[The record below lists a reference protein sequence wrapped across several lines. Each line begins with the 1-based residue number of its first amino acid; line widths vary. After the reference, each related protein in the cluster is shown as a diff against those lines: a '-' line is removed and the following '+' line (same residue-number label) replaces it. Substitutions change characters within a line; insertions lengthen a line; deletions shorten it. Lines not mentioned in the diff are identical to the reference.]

1 MIRTYSELV
10 RHSTLEERFRYLSLR
25 GSVGDV
31 TFGFDRYLNQDFY
44 RSRQWRQLRN
54 KVILRDD
61 ACDLGIEDYVIPN
74 GRKIIVHHM
83 NPMTEEDIVHGVS
96 SILDPE
102 FLITTT
108 LKTHN
113 AIHFG
118 DERLLPQPL
127 VDRKPG
133 DTTLWGKRKE
143 RR

>member
-1 MIRTYSELV
+1 MIRTYSELM
-10 RHSTLEERFRYLSLR
+10 RYQTLEERFHYLALR
-25 GSVGDV
+25 GSIGDT

-54 KVILRDD
+54 KVILRDE
-61 ACDLGIEDYVIPN
+61 ARDLAVDGLEIAT
-74 GRKIIVHHM
+74 GKKIIVHHM
-83 NPMTEEDIVHGVS
+83 NPMTEEDIVHGVA

-118 DERLLPQPL
+118 DEKLLPRPFVERQS
-127 VDRKPG
+127 G
-133 DTTLWGKRKE
+133 DTKLW
-143 RR
+143 